1 MAKDLLVGGYRAGE
15 LLFALTRVGGKLVQ
29 SGPGPVSGVEKLVFF
44 EGEKIALVIP
54 ILPGTLHVTPNGSE
68 FAIACAMR
76 AYALNRDTQSLW
88 IDARVGLAANGSG
101 QFSTF
106 TVRQWKL
113 EFSNLPAPFARLGTC
128 VFKRTIDN
136 GPRFARALGLKLYN
150 ADHDVVVK
158 LRFDRLIEFTME
170 VELANDPDNQLKP
183 WRIAFDCDELQAP
196 NRKTRVVVRQP
207 RPGSTV
213 AHDPNAWPADHWI
226 VQLEIPWTAAARFW
240 NDVVVAP
247 YVHALHSVQDG
258 RPVSLLPSL
267 PAQGTHRWRAKFSF
281 LDGLAASEELEE
293 DQFDDCLPKAK
304 PKPNSVAMIPRTLEP
319 AGITNAEIPLQAF
332 RTTDSAHSPL
342 AIVASIAPPPAQPT
356 DDGETDLARHNEGFF
371 FAIAHTAT
379 TRQQIV
385 RVGALDLVFVAKATI
400 PAGDVGV
407 AKVSLRMAPD
417 NRVVPRV
424 EELRLVLGAMD
435 IRPGNQDPIPGE
447 EFNES
452 SLAFAEPE
460 YDVAFRRAVPLV
472 IDIVDRSA
480 MPFGDAMVLTARES
494 AIERESQTLTMSIAS
509 PSTPL
514 GDIDVVVVDT
524 NPLTVARVQVAVG
537 AGNLAETTAI
547 GNWSNRSADLAW
559 EIANAADGFDLS
571 LPPQGVGETMERRR
585 GDFVRTDEAG
595 NEALLPADLR
605 FSPNARMRLRS
616 SFFKQR
622 FVEVPWN
629 LRRVLGYPGQRAA
642 GAGVEH
648 LAFELLY
655 GLSARVENDGLRLT
669 EIAARL
675 GELPGRQEPVLPWR
689 PTADQDAIYRLYRSA
704 WRDQYRA
711 LLSRLG
717 ILEPYDLA
725 HEGTLTLTDADGV
738 GYELREEAELAD
750 PIPGRTPSSP
760 FIADG
765 LRGGWSWGFESAN
778 VLDAVLR
785 APRSSSALLARP
797 FFSALGGWG
806 YQKASFDRNRSTIYS
821 DTSMGRTFSVSI
833 ERIGR
838 ISVLWNRAKHV
849 IVYERTV
856 MPTRQFAGTQ
866 DLLLGVPVLR
876 KVREYVEILQDERNY
891 PEFGE
896 SPAGP
901 GCIRGAFF
909 PEGTRRI
916 NVDGAWGEDVGRI
929 GWKVPLWRPDA
940 DPVVYPRPNVTAKV
954 AGDHPDKINPLTL
967 SEPDKLYFFTNT
979 EPDTTADTD
988 TWPAV
993 EGIDYPR
1000 LRGFDVPKPEF
1011 GVGTPTQAK
1020 DRPRPPEVMTGASRF
1035 TFALDPTP
1043 HAADV
1048 VYGRTDAVIG
1058 AVLRNVTMARGPL
1071 SEAVGTTLSHVT
1083 DFSDEATR
1091 AIAAIAADGTVA
1103 EVQQKALAELAK
1115 VKKELEGLLP
1125 TLPTKEAVCKQL
1137 QEALLREFDR
1147 ATKAG
1152 AGAVPAIDQIL
1163 AATRALHGSLGA
1175 SLGRL
1180 KATGQTVAQARAE
1193 LHAERVRLFEEGRRA
1208 IRVMRTHVGALE
1220 AAVARARGLLAMV
1233 APEVGGRFARLIATI
1248 DTAAAWTAE
1257 LRHEVEIQA
1266 EALRDVLDPVERAVE
1281 DSGRVFTG
1289 AVPDQARVLVRKAIA
1304 SLRAITHR
1312 AVAVASAP
1320 QTVDPAVLKAEL
1332 ASAAVAIEAAV
1343 VAVDDELAALQAD
1356 LANTFAATPVE
1367 RELRALEQKVEKVID
1382 DAAIAAAEWDDLIAD
1397 VEAELAALVTRL
1409 EKLIEDQIAALRD
1422 FVDKRA
1428 ALVCKHLPD
1437 LPDLSR
1443 ELSDVIANVGDL
1455 IADALAGIAPNAKDV
1470 VRLVNQIGGDVRRAV
1485 EEVARAAGVTL
1496 GDVATSGERVFRLV
1510 RAFGEVPRVPGL
1522 GFDVDRIAYHF
1533 VDVAKNLVLPDVS
1546 LSPVI
1551 AHAGLLLE
1559 GAAEAL
1565 KPLGTGLPSV
1575 KLLDRVVPFELE
1587 RFDLSKIF
1595 PDFAGLKLDGLFSN
1609 IRMPKIANDNVR
1621 VTHGFDQQAMRGWV
1635 QVDADVP
1642 FDEPI
1647 TVVSILGIT
1656 LTLVSGRFRATS
1668 RIVAEAGRPPQQ
1680 TFTGDISGEWRLQ
1693 VGGFDLVA
1701 FVDTHLR
1708 FDDRGTL
1715 RFELSPDRIKLQAVL
1730 QFVSEL
1736 MESFGYSESG
1746 FSIRILPTGVRST
1759 LNLPLP
1765 DIQGGTFGLAN
1776 LVLGSEFA
1784 LELVSNG
1791 SGQDFVIS
1799 TRFFVG
1805 KKSAP
1810 FTITVFI
1817 LGGAGWVDA
1826 RLRYVPARNE
1836 FLTEVSVGI
1845 TAAASLAISLGPIKG
1860 GIYAYFGITVEYA
1873 SSSTGWSD
1881 LRLGLLLLF
1890 RGEVTLLGFVSVGL
1904 CLALEAQ
1911 YSSGGGLI
1919 GRGRVSYS
1927 IKICWCVTI
1936 NVSTEVSYRFGAAG
1950 SSAQQPMI
1958 APAAAAGPSP
1968 YQTAAAQYVDMFA

>member
-1 MAKDLLVGGYRAGE
+1 MAKDLLVGGYGAGT
-15 LLFALTRVGGKLVQ
+15 LLVALERHDGTLVR
-29 SGPGPVSGVEKLVFF
+29 SGPGPLSEVEKLVFF
-44 EGEKIALVIP
+44 DDEKIVLVIP
-54 ILPGTLHVTPNGSE
+54 ILPKTLDLASE
-68 FAIACAMR
+68 GGGFRIECVMR
-76 AYALNRDTQSLW
+76 AYALGRDTQAVW
-88 IDARVGLAANGSG
+88 IDAHVDLDAMGAG
-101 QFSTF
+101 QFTRF
-106 TVRQWKL
+106 KVLQWTHQGGS
-113 EFSNLPAPFARLGTC
+113 FPTPFKRLSAG
-128 VFKRTIDN
+128 VFKRKIDD
-136 GPRFARALGLKLYN
+136 GPRFARALGLALYN
-150 ADHDVVVK
+150 TGHDVDVS
-158 LRFDRLIEFTME
+158 LRFDRLIEFRME
-170 VELANDPDNQLKP
+170 VELANEENKVKP
-183 WRIAFDCDELQAP
+183 WGLRFDSDELETP
-196 NRKTRVVVRQP
+196 NRKTKISVRQP
-207 RPGSTV
+207 RP
-213 AHDPNAWPADHWI
+213 DPAGADRPSEWPANHWI
-226 VQLEIPWTAAARFW
+226 VQLEVPWGAAARFW
-240 NDVVVAP
+240 NDHILAP
-247 YVHALHSVQDG
+247 YVRALHSVQDG
-258 RPVSLLPSL
+258 RPVSLLPEL
-267 PAQGTHRWRAKFSF
+267 PVNATHRWRAKFSF
-281 LDGLAASEELEE
+281 IDGRVEDPDLDV
-293 DQFDDCLPKAK
+293 DDFDDCLPKAK
-304 PKPNSVAMIPRTLEP
+304 PKSRSIAMIPRTLEP
-319 AGITNAEIPLQAF
+319 AGITSGVLTLKAF
-332 RTTDSAHSPL
+332 RTTDPKRSPL
-342 AIVASIAPPPAQPT
+342 EIVASIAPPTTQAR
-356 DDGETDLARHNEGFF
+356 DDYETDLDRHNEGFF
-371 FAIAHTAT
+371 FEIAHTAT
-379 TRQQIV
+379 IRQQIV
-385 RVGALDLVFVAKATI
+385 RVGALDLVFVDKGTVA
-400 PAGDVGV
+400 AGSVGV

-417 NRVVPRV
+417 GSAVARV

-472 IDIVDRSA
+472 IDVVDRTA
-480 MPFGDAMVLTARES
+480 KPFGDAMVLTARES

-509 PSTPL
+509 PSAPL
-514 GDIDVVVVDT
+514 GNIDVIVVDT
-524 NPLTVARVQVAVG
+524 NPLTVARVQVDAG

-559 EIANAADGFDLS
+559 EIASAADGFDLS

-585 GDFVRTDEAG
+585 GDFVRADDAG
-595 NEALLPADLR
+595 NEALLPADFR
-605 FSPNARMRLRS
+605 FSPNARLRLRS

-642 GAGVEH
+642 GAGVDS

-655 GLSARVENDGLRLT
+655 GLSARVENDGLRLA

-689 PTADQDAIYRLYRSA
+689 PTADQDTIYRLYRDA
-704 WRDQYRA
+704 WRDHYRA

-738 GYELREEAELAD
+738 GYELRAKAELAD
-750 PIPGRTPSSP
+750 PIPGRPVSSP
-760 FIADG
+760 FIAGG

-821 DTSMGRTFSVSI
+821 DTSMGRTFSISI

-954 AGDHPDKINPLTL
+954 AGDHPDKVNPLTL

-988 TWPAV
+988 SWPAV

-1000 LRGFDVPKPEF
+1000 LRKFENPKAAF
-1011 GVGTPTQAK
+1011 GVGTPTPAK
-1020 DRPRPPEVMTGASRF
+1020 DRPQPPEVMIGTSRF

-1071 SEAVGTTLSHVT
+1071 SEAAGATLAQVT

-1091 AIAAIAADGTVA
+1091 AIAAVATGGTVA

-1115 VKKELEGLLP
+1115 VKIELDRLLP
-1125 TLPTKEAVCKQL
+1125 SLPTKEAVCKQL

-1147 ATKAG
+1147 ATTAG

-1163 AATRALHGSLGA
+1163 ATTRALHSSIDA
-1175 SLGRL
+1175 SLDRL
-1180 KATGQTVAQARAE
+1180 KVSGQTVAQARAE

-1208 IRVMRTHVGALE
+1208 IRGMRTHVGALE
-1220 AAVARARGLLAMV
+1220 AAVARTRDLLAIV
-1233 APEVGGRFARLIATI
+1233 ASEVGGHFARLLALL
-1248 DTAAAWTAE
+1248 DGAAAWTDD
-1257 LRHEVEIQA
+1257 LRNEVKTQA
-1266 EALRDVLDPVERAVE
+1266 EALRGVLDPVERAVE
-1281 DSGRVFTG
+1281 DSSRVLTG
-1289 AVPDQARVLVRKAIA
+1289 AVPDQARVLVRKAVA
-1304 SLRAITHR
+1304 SLRAITDR
-1312 AVAVASAP
+1312 ALAVASAA
-1320 QTVDPAVLKAEL
+1320 QTVAPAALKAEL
-1332 ASAAVAIEAAV
+1332 TSAAVAIEAALV
-1343 VAVDDELAALQAD
+1343 DVDDELAALQAD
-1356 LANTFAATPVE
+1356 IASDFAATPVE
-1367 RELRALEQKVEKVID
+1367 RELVTLNGKVEKIID
-1382 DAAIAAAEWDDLIAD
+1382 DAANAAAEWNDLIAA
-1397 VEAELAALVTRL
+1397 VEAELAALVKRL
-1409 EKLIEDQIAALRD
+1409 DQVIKDQIIELRD
-1422 FVDKRA
+1422 FVDARA

-1437 LPDLSR
+1437 LPTLSR
-1443 ELSDVIANVGDL
+1443 ELADVIAKVDRL
-1455 IADALAGIAPNAKDV
+1455 IADALAGITPNPADV
-1470 VRLVNQIGGDVRRAV
+1470 ERLVRQIGGDVRRAV
-1485 EEVARAAGVTL
+1485 EEVAQAAGVTL

-1559 GAAEAL
+1559 GAAQAL

-1587 RFDLSKIF
+1587 RFDLSKVF

-1609 IRMPKIANDNVR
+1609 IRMPQIANDNVR

-1736 MESFGYSESG
+1736 MASFGYSDSG

-1791 SGQDFVIS
+1791 ADQDFVIS

-1805 KKSAP
+1805 KKTAP

-1836 FLTEVSVGI
+1836 FQTEVSVGI

-1860 GIYAYFGITVEYA
+1860 GIYAYFGITVEYS
-1873 SSSTGWSD
+1873 SSSTGRSD
-1881 LRLGLLLLF
+1881 LRIGLLLLF

-1911 YSSGGGLI
+1911 YTSGGGLI

-1950 SSAQQPMI
+1950 GGAQQPMM
-1958 APAAAAGPSP
+1958 APAAAGGPSP